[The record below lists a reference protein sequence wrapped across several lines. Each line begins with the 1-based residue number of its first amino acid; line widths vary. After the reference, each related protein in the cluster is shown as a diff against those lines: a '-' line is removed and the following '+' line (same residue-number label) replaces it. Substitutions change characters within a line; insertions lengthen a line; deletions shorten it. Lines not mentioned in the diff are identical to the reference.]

1 MAKNL
6 ATPKVK
12 TKKVKEKSEVREVHE
27 EDSYIPGAHFHN
39 WINS

>member
-1 MAKNL
+1 MAKKLTN
-6 ATPKVK
+6 
-12 TKKVKEKSEVREVHE
+12 TKNKSKKKETSEVREVHE

>member
-6 ATPKVK
+6 ATTK
-12 TKKVKEKSEVREVHE
+12 TKSKKVKEKSEVREVHE